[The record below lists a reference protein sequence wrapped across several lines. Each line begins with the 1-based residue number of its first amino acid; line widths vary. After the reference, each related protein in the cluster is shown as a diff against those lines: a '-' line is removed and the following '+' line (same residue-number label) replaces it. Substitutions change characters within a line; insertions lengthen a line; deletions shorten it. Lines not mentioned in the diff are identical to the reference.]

1 MNLKIL
7 MKIVISRSRLIE
19 IISILVFD
27 KFTYIYMKKIIK
39 IYLFIQ
45 FLFDTIVE
53 IFIEK
58 KKRYKHNFIYI
69 EEIVSNMFD
78 YI

>member
-19 IISILVFD
+19 IILILVFD

-58 KKRYKHNFIYI
+58 KKDISIILFI
-69 EEIVSNMFD
+69 
-78 YI
+78 

>member
-1 MNLKIL
+1 
-7 MKIVISRSRLIE
+7 
-19 IISILVFD
+19 
-27 KFTYIYMKKIIK
+27 MKKIIK

-58 KKRYKHNFIYI
+58 KKDISIILFI
-69 EEIVSNMFD
+69 
-78 YI
+78 

>member
-1 MNLKIL
+1 
-7 MKIVISRSRLIE
+7 
-19 IISILVFD
+19 
-27 KFTYIYMKKIIK
+27 MKKIIK